1 MKFKKYLI
9 IPLIFLLPIFSYVN
23 AITLQELRND
33 TNLKLVIS
41 TDRADF
47 YIDQKSTKDISL
59 VVNEPKIQSIT
70 YIVDYKNAL
79 IFEDHITYTYNPSF
93 SIKQQIEDKI
103 KSGIPKNQKLID
115 DILADKEV
123 ASGITSASSRK
134 VIYGFDGKVLNSSIQ
149 PKTLTFENWGTPGYE
164 LGNEIYLLI
173 YNHTFDNF

>member
-1 MKFKKYLI
+1 M
-9 IPLIFLLPIFSYVN
+9 
-23 AITLQELRND
+23 
-33 TNLKLVIS
+33 
-41 TDRADF
+41 
-47 YIDQKSTKDISL
+47 
-59 VVNEPKIQSIT
+59 
-70 YIVDYKNAL
+70 

-134 VIYGFDGKVLNSSIQ
+134 VVYGFDGKVLNSSIQ

>member
-1 MKFKKYLI
+1 MKLKNFFI
-9 IPLIFLLPIFSYVN
+9 IPFIFLLPIFSYVN

-33 TNLKLVIS
+33 SNLKFINS

-47 YIDQKSTKDISL
+47 YIDQKFTKDISL
-59 VVNEPKIQSIT
+59 TIDEPKIQSII
-70 YIVDYKNAL
+70 YIVDYKNGL
-79 IFEDHITYTYNPSF
+79 IFEDHITYTYNPLF
-93 SIKQQIEDKI
+93 SINQQIEEKI
-103 KSGIPKNQKLID
+103 KNGIPKTQQLID

-134 VIYGFDGKVLNSSIQ
+134 VVYSFDGKVLKSSIQ

-173 YNHTFDNF
+173 FNHTFDNF